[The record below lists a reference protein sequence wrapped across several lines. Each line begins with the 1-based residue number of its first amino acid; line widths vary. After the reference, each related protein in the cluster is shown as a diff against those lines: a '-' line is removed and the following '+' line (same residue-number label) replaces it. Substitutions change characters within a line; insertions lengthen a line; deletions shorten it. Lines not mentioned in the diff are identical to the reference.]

1 MIPSSTPQVDVVD
14 ESSGKRFF
22 FIYSERLG
30 YYPHFEDLHVIFTM
44 LTLI

>member
-22 FIYSERLG
+22 LFSERLG
-30 YYPHFEDLHVIFTM
+30 TQTINII
-44 LTLI
+44 LILKIYM